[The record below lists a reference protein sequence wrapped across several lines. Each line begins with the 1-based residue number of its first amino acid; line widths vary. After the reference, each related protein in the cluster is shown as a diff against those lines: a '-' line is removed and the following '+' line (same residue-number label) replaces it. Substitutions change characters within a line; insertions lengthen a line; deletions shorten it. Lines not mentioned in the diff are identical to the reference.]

1 MTQLQVYPAVRVL
14 EGAGFEVQRAIP
26 TAHFGAVGP
35 FIMLDHFGPVEL
47 KPGKAVGAPTHP
59 HAGIETLT
67 YLLEGSGLHYDSLGN
82 RAVTGPGEAQW
93 MRAGRGILHDEGPD
107 EQLMKEGGRNHGVQL
122 WLNMPGMTK
131 YDAPEYRSFTRDMIP
146 VGTLPAGGS
155 LRVIAGEM
163 ANLTGPLQTHGD
175 PFLVHVS
182 LPAEVSEEITLPQLE
197 QCGVFVLLGEMTVN
211 NTPAA
216 TDELVLLGQ
225 ELSVCVQTTSGVEFL
240 ILGGTVVRD
249 ELVRYGPF
257 VANSKAEMQQVIARY
272 QRGAFGTISKSP
284 AI

>member
-1 MTQLQVYPAVRVL
+1 MTQLPIYPATRML

-26 TAHFGAVGP
+26 TAHFGSVGP
-35 FIMLDHFGPVEL
+35 FIMLDHFGPVEV

-93 MRAGRGILHDEGPD
+93 MRAGCGILHDEGPD
-107 EQLMKEGGRNHGVQL
+107 DRLMKEGGRSHGVQL
-122 WLNMPGMTK
+122 WLNMPGAAK
-131 YDAPEYRSFTRDMIP
+131 SEAPEYRSFTRDMIP
-146 VGTLPAGGS
+146 VITLPSGGS
-155 LRVIAGEM
+155 VRIIAGTM
-163 ANLTGPLQTHGD
+163 SDITGPLQTFSD
-175 PFLVHVS
+175 PFLVHGS

-197 QCGVFVLLGEMTVN
+197 QCAVFVLLGEMTVN
-211 NTPAA
+211 NTRA
-216 TDELVLLGQ
+216 TADELVLLGQ
-225 ELSVCVQTTSGVEFL
+225 EPSVCIRTTAEIEFL

-257 VANSKAEMQQVIARY
+257 VANSKAEMHQVITRY
-272 QRGAFGTISKSP
+272 QRGAFGAISKSP